1 MLLLSING
9 WWTALSGT
17 EQLYWGIA
25 LIASLIFVFQLVLT
39 IIGLDAELEAEVD
52 SGDGFGIIS
61 FKTLVAFATF
71 FGWGGVT
78 ALAQGFSS
86 GKSLMVAFL
95 AGFLAMVALAYTLSQ
110 LMKLQESGTVDVYDA
125 INKEGEVYL
134 KIPTA
139 KNGKGMI
146 HVEISDKLM
155 EFEAISDGE
164 AIPTGSRIKIKD
176 VLNENIMLVSA
187 IY

>member
-1 MLLLSING
+1 MIF
-9 WWTALSGT
+9 
-17 EQLYWGIA
+17 
-25 LIASLIFVFQLVLT
+25 LIQLVLT
-39 IIGLDAELEAEVD
+39 LVGLDAELEAEVD

-71 FGWGGVT
+71 FGWGGVA

-86 GKSLMVAFL
+86 GKALMIAFL
-95 AGFLAMVALAYTLSQ
+95 AGFLAMVALAYTLAQ
-110 LMKLQESGTVDVYDA
+110 LMKLQESGTIDVYDA

-134 KIPTA
+134 KIPMA
-139 KNGKGMI
+139 QKGKGMI
-146 HVEISDKLM
+146 HVEIKEKLM

-164 AIPTGSRIKIKD
+164 AIPTGSRIKVKD
-176 VLNENIMLVSA
+176 VLNENVMLVSA

>member
-9 WWTALSGT
+9 WWEALNGT
-17 EQLYWGIA
+17 EQLYWGVAI
-25 LIASLIFVFQLVLT
+25 IASMIFLIQLVLT
-39 IIGLDAELEAEVD
+39 LVGLDAELEAEVD

-71 FGWGGVT
+71 FGWGGVA

-86 GKSLMVAFL
+86 GKALMIAFL
-95 AGFLAMVALAYTLSQ
+95 AGFLAMVALAYTLAQ
-110 LMKLQESGTVDVYDA
+110 LMKLQESGTIDVYDA

-134 KIPTA
+134 KIPMA
-139 KNGKGMI
+139 QKGKGMI
-146 HVEISDKLM
+146 HVEIKEKLM

-164 AIPTGSRIKIKD
+164 AIPTGSRIKVKD
-176 VLNENIMLVSA
+176 VLNENVMLVSA

>member
-1 MLLLSING
+1 
-9 WWTALSGT
+9 
-17 EQLYWGIA
+17 
-25 LIASLIFVFQLVLT
+25 
-39 IIGLDAELEAEVD
+39 
-52 SGDGFGIIS
+52 
-61 FKTLVAFATF
+61 
-71 FGWGGVT
+71 
-78 ALAQGFSS
+78 
-86 GKSLMVAFL
+86 MVAFL

>member
-1 MLLLSING
+1 MILLSING
-9 WWTALSGT
+9 WWEALSGV
-17 EQLYWGIA
+17 EQLYWGVAI
-25 LIASLIFVFQLVLT
+25 IASIIFTVQLALT

-71 FGWGGVT
+71 FGWGGVA
-78 ALAQGFSS
+78 ALSEGFSS
-86 GKSLMVAFL
+86 GKALMIAFL
-95 AGFLAMVALAYTLSQ
+95 AGFLAMVALAYVLAQ
-110 LMKLQESGTVDVYDA
+110 LMKLQESGTVDLYDA

-134 KIPTA
+134 KIPMA
-139 KNGKGMI
+139 QGGKGMI

-164 AIPTGSRIKIKD
+164 AIPTGSRIKVKD
-176 VLNENIMLVSA
+176 VLNENVMLVSA